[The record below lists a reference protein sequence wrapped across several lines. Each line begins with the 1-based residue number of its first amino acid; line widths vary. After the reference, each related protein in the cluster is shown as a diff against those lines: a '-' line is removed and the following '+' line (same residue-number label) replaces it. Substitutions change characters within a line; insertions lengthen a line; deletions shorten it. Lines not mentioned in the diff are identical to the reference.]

1 MQWNRD
7 RRGKVGMMRLG
18 VVDQDGVPC
27 WALSLLA
34 AVLLA
39 FLSCPTWSSKTDG
52 PGLAGAMTMMISY
65 QPDSELCSNALA
77 MVGPVNH
84 VFGSRDINPAPSV
97 AVYSITGVNASSAQW
112 KLQSKQWPNWIL
124 WDGAGKIPEPDR
136 VGLRCELPASG
147 GMGW

>member
-1 MQWNRD
+1 
-7 RRGKVGMMRLG
+7 
-18 VVDQDGVPC
+18 
-27 WALSLLA
+27 
-34 AVLLA
+34 
-39 FLSCPTWSSKTDG
+39 
-52 PGLAGAMTMMISY
+52 
-65 QPDSELCSNALA
+65 

-97 AVYSITGVNASSAQW
+97 AVYFIIGVSASSVQW

-147 GMGW
+147 GMGWRLSSLSRAASPGPQEWSCASLIWLSGGPPKYNK